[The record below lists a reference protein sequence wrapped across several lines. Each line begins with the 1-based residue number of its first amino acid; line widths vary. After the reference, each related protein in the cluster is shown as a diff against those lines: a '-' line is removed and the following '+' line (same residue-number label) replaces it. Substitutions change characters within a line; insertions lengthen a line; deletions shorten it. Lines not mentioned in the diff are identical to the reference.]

1 MKFVA
6 QTKTEEMLT
15 AVYPYNMIIDLE
27 IDPRIVNPF
36 WFMQTVDEMLTE
48 RETEVAHL
56 RYLDGYTYREI
67 GEAIGLS
74 GARAQQILAKVKR
87 KMRNPYRADNYMVVS
102 KYEYDVFDSE
112 LSRLNRELKWANDV
126 IVKSKY
132 ENLPITPENDIPIEE
147 LDLSIRAYNCLHRR
161 GFEKLSDFFGVT
173 QAELA
178 GVRNLGRKCL
188 NEIVEKLKTYGID
201 IPVGGVE
208 V

>member
-6 QTKTEEMLT
+6 QTKAEEMLMT
-15 AVYPYNMIIDLE
+15 VYPYNMIADLE
-27 IDPRIVNPF
+27 IDPRIVNPI

-56 RYLDGYTYREI
+56 RYLDGYTYKQI

-102 KYEYDVFDSE
+102 KYEYEAIDKALTMTQE
-112 LSRLNRELKWANDV
+112 QLKWANDV
-126 IVKSKY
+126 ITKSKY
-132 ENLPITPENDIPIEE
+132 GNLPITPENDISLEE
-147 LDLSIRAYNCLHRR
+147 LDLSVRAYNCLHRR